1 MPHGFDFP
9 NGKSNPCGNIGVL
22 GAVPLGEGL
31 GRSLRE
37 LTEFS
42 NENSRREGYS
52 QRARMCE
59 VSSETSPY

>member
-1 MPHGFDFP
+1 MRT
-9 NGKSNPCGNIGVL
+9 NPCDNNGVL
-22 GAVPLGEGL
+22 GAVPLGEGI

-59 VSSETSPY
+59 VSSEAFPS